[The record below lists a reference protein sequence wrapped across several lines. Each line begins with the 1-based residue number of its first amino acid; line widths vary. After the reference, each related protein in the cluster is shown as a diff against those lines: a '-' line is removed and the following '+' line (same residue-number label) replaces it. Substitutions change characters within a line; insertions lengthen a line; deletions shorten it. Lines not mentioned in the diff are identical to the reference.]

1 MIQKIV
7 QKTYGVQ
14 CKSNMYALKV
24 LEEEKENMVRKKFK
38 QLNIKS
44 KNQ

>member
-1 MIQKIV
+1 MGYSV
-7 QKTYGVQ
+7 SLT
-14 CKSNMYALKV
+14 YALKV
-24 LEEEKENMVRKKFK
+24 LEEEKENMVRKNCK